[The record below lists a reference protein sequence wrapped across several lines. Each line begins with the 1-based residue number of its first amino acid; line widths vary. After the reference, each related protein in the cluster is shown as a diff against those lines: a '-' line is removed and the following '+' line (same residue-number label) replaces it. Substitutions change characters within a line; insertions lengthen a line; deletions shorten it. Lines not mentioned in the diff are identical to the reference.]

1 MAEHALEKGVPV
13 ELVLGPLNPKRK
25 ELIKGLLRK
34 YPDTFKCHVLAK
46 RPAHHFTFFEGEKK
60 IEPSLFQRICYK
72 ICQFI
77 EKEYGLKILES
88 PSEEYRPS
96 IDLFIEECHP
106 PDRPYETALCI
117 EDAHPEVARQ
127 IKEKFSDSIMQA
139 RRATLEN
146 IDSF

>member
-25 ELIKGLLRK
+25 ELIKDLLRK
-34 YPDTFKCHVLAK
+34 YPDTFKCHILAK
-46 RPAHHFTFFEGEKK
+46 RPAHHFTIFEGEKK
-60 IEPSLFQRICYK
+60 IEPGLIQK
-72 ICQFI
+72 ICHKICRFI
-77 EKEYGLKILES
+77 EEEYGLKILES
-88 PSEEYRPS
+88 PQEEYRSS
-96 IDLFIEECHP
+96 INMLIEECHP
-106 PDRPYETALCI
+106 PDESYETAFAI